1 MQFTSTKT
9 VKGQKI
15 TSSFNFDPSLVY
27 GTKRE
32 VEGDVFTINLAT
44 AGLGNPT
51 GLPFATKYTTLVAR
65 VTADDIYINALC
77 CVDYDDESVKP
88 YRGYM
93 EDDLITF
100 TVQPEEIERRR
111 LLLTLLRHLA

>member
-1 MQFTSTKT
+1 MQFTSIKT
-9 VKGQKI
+9 VKGKKI
-15 TSSFNFDPSLVY
+15 ISSFSFDPSLVY
-27 GTKRE
+27 GAKRE
-32 VEGDVFTINLAT
+32 IERDVFTVNLAT

-51 GLPFATKYTTLVAR
+51 ALPFATKYTTLVAR

-93 EDDLITF
+93 EDDLIAF
-100 TVQPEEIERRR
+100 SVQLEEVERRR
-111 LLLTLLRHLA
+111 LLLTLLKHLA